1 MELLI
6 LADQPEAHHRL
17 CGVSMVE
24 RILRIAE
31 RLGFRQA
38 LVLDAGGD
46 PEATRKLTALAPA
59 RPSLAVR
66 LAPMTEQPLSEAALR
81 RELAGTPPDT
91 LVLVVPGD
99 GLYDSR
105 LLAELAR
112 RQAPAALVD
121 SRPPLSPLGLLDRA
135 ARTSR
140 GALVGPAVLQAGL
153 PGFPAGA
160 YRESLATAVDRGL
173 LPVIDVAGLDPYLD
187 TMRRELRL
195 LWLPAPSDLTRAAAE
210 TALMDSAQKGTLD
223 LPALVHAPIE
233 NRLIR
238 LLCRTAITPNQLTLL
253 TNLFA
258 WGATALFASGRLGAG
273 ILLALGVGVMDG
285 LDGKQARVKVETT
298 EAGRWEHHADW
309 LYETSWWAALAWHF
323 VRTGTLTTAA
333 GWVALLV
340 GSDLADRLIRRMVK
354 QRLGRDLDTLAPMD
368 RAIRLVGGRRN
379 VYIWLFGLGWLVRQP
394 AAALVLFCL
403 WGTATTAAHGVRAW
417 HHLRG
422 PGRITPA

>member
-6 LADQPEAHHRL
+6 LTDQPEAHHRL

-24 RILRIAE
+24 RTLRIAE
-31 RLGFRQA
+31 RLGFHQA
-38 LVLDAGGD
+38 IVLDASDD
-46 PEATRKLTALAPA
+46 PKATRELTAPAPA
-59 RPSLAVR
+59 RPALAVR
-66 LAPMTEQPLSEAALR
+66 VAIVAERLLSEAGLR
-81 RELAGTPPDT
+81 RELAGTPPDA
-91 LVLVVPGD
+91 LVLVVPGE
-99 GLYDSR
+99 GLYDAR

-112 RQAPAALVD
+112 CQAPAALVD
-121 SRPPLSPLGLLDRA
+121 SRPPLSPLGLLDGA
-135 ARTSR
+135 PRTTR
-140 GALVGPAVLQAGL
+140 GAVVGPAVLQAGL

-160 YRESLATAVDRGL
+160 YRESLVTAVDRGL

-187 TMRRELRL
+187 AMRRTLRP
-195 LWLPAPSDLTRAAAE
+195 LWMPAPSDLTRAAAE
-210 TALMDSAQKGTLD
+210 TALIDSAQKGTLD
-223 LPALVHAPIE
+223 FPALVHAPIE

-253 TNLFA
+253 TNLLA

-340 GSDLADRLIRRMVK
+340 GSDLVDRLIRRIVK

-379 VYIWLFGLGWLVRQP
+379 IYIWFFGLGWLARQP
-394 AAALVLFCL
+394 AAALVHFCL
-403 WGTATTAAHGVRAW
+403 WGAATTAAHGVRAW
-417 HHLRG
+417 YHLRA
-422 PGRITPA
+422 PGRITTA